1 MLAYI
6 TWEADP
12 IILTLG
18 RVRLS
23 WYGLLF
29 AVGLLVFGYYILDK
43 MWKREQLPEKWFT
56 YLVIYTVLGTFIG
69 ARLGHVLFYNPSYYL
84 ANPIEILKT
93 WEGGLASHG
102 GVLGIIIAI
111 YFYSKKVSHKSM
123 LWVFD
128 RLAVPSGLVAAMI
141 RTGNL
146 MNHEIYGRPTDLP
159 WGFRFITN
167 LYGGEIHGGEP
178 VFSLPSHPTQIYEA
192 LAYLIIFAIC
202 MYLYWKRDA
211 YKKTGLIFGVF
222 MTLLFTA
229 RFFIEFLKNPQEDFE
244 VDMLLNMGQLLSIP
258 FIIVGIA
265 SIVYSQKAK
274 QNNI

>member
-56 YLVIYTVLGTFIG
+56 HLVIYTVLGTFIG

-84 ANPIEILKT
+84 ANPIEIFKT

-111 YFYSKKVSHKSM
+111 YFYSKKVTHKSM
-123 LWVFD
+123 LWAFD

-167 LYGGEIHGGEP
+167 LYGGEIYGGEP
-178 VFSLPSHPTQIYEA
+178 IFSLPSHPTQIYEA

-258 FIIVGIA
+258 FIIVGIT